1 MKKSKYQKKRKK
13 SLSEKAFWGIVD
25 FPVELRK
32 KICAVAECRNLTVSG
47 LMEEVCREYVNRK
60 DTKELLAKEYVE
72 A

>member
-32 KICAVAECRNLTVSG
+32 KICAIAECKNITVSA
-47 LMEEVCREYVNRK
+47 LMEEVCGEFVNRK
-60 DTKELLAKEYVE
+60 EIKELLAKEYIWD
-72 A
+72 